1 MQHRKKG
8 DALMSRYVPRQ
19 LYMLLV
25 LLLVAFVAPVAAPA
39 AAQGSASMDVEV
51 LNSAAQVD
59 FPSSITFSL
68 VAQNDGAPI
77 TEAALLYGASRAD
90 TRTIVPLSFTPGRS
104 VEVQHRLDTR
114 IYHLPVGVEVSYSWL
129 LRDADGNEF
138 ETPVNEL
145 IYHDD
150 RFTWQQRSERGIT
163 VYWYAGGDRFGDA
176 LIGTAT
182 GALDRLQVET
192 GVDQVDPIKIYIY
205 ENTSDMRAALR
216 SNSVEW
222 VGGQAVPSLGLII
235 GAVAP
240 DRLDEV
246 GRIVPHELSHQ
257 VLYQATE
264 NPYGGVPL
272 WFEEGLAVYN
282 QEAVD
287 DYFADMIDAAAR
299 SDTLVPLEA
308 LAASFPT
315 DPDRALLS
323 YAQSHSIVAYIIDT
337 YGTEKLSELVAAFRD
352 ATPVDEALPQ
362 VLGVTVDELDA
373 AWRETLP
380 PAEFSVELE
389 GSPDV
394 APESRFDALAVPASG
409 NTGSSGAPPQPLPDP
424 QPEQPMSLI
433 PGLALAPWVEWTI
446 VALACSGSM
455 VVGGA
460 VLLLGLRLV
469 RAGGDD

>member
-1 MQHRKKG
+1 MIRY
-8 DALMSRYVPRQ
+8 AL
-19 LYMLLV
+19 LLA
-25 LLLVAFVAPVAAPA
+25 LLLVALLAPAAAPA
-39 AAQGSASMDVEV
+39 AAQDNPDIDVEV
-51 LNSAAQVD
+51 LNSAAQVE
-59 FPSSITFSL
+59 FPSRITFSL
-68 VAQNDGAPI
+68 VAQNEGAPI
-77 TEAALLYGASRAD
+77 TEAALLYGPTRAD

-104 VEVQHRLDTR
+104 IEVQHVLDTR
-114 IYHLPVGVEVSYSWL
+114 IYHLPVGTEVSYSWL
-129 LRDADGNEF
+129 LRDAAGNEF

-163 VYWYAGGDRFGDA
+163 VYWYEGGEGFGNV
-176 LIGTAT
+176 LLETAT
-182 GALDRLQVET
+182 SALDRLQTET
-192 GVDQVDPIKIYIY
+192 GVVQIDPIKIYIY
-205 ENTSDMRAALR
+205 ANTGDMRAALR

-235 GAVAP
+235 GAIAP
-240 DRLDEV
+240 DRIDEV

-287 DYFADMIDAAAR
+287 DYFPDVIDAAAR

-323 YAQSHSIVAYIIDT
+323 YAQSHSVVDYIIDT
-337 YGTEKLSELVAAFRD
+337 YGTDKLTELVDAFSE

-362 VLGVTVDELDA
+362 VLGLTVDELDA

-380 PAEFSVELE
+380 PAEFSDELE
-389 GSPDV
+389 GSPQV
-394 APESRFDALAVPASG
+394 APESRFDTLALPTSG
-409 NTGSSGAPPQPLPDP
+409 TPGNPVSTGGPTPSAQFPDAPPDQPL
-424 QPEQPMSLI
+424 SLI
-433 PGLALAPWVEWTI
+433 PGLALSPWVELGI
-446 VALACSGSM
+446 VALACSGTM

-469 RAGGDD
+469 RAGSDE

>member
-1 MQHRKKG
+1 
-8 DALMSRYVPRQ
+8 MSRYA
-19 LYMLLV
+19 
-25 LLLVAFVAPVAAPA
+25 LLLALLLLALLAPVAAPA
-39 AAQGSASMDVEV
+39 AAQSSTPMDVEV
-51 LNSAAQVD
+51 LNSAAQVE
-59 FPSSITFSL
+59 FPNSITFSL
-68 VAQNDGAPI
+68 VAENDGAPI
-77 TEAALLYGASRAD
+77 TEAALLYGATRSD

-104 VEVQHRLDTR
+104 VELQHRLDTR

-163 VYWYAGGDRFGDA
+163 VYWYAGGDAFGEV
-176 LIGTAT
+176 LIETAT
-182 GALDRLQVET
+182 SALDQLQVET

-205 ENTSDMRAALR
+205 ENTGDMRAALR

-235 GAVAP
+235 GAIAP

-287 DYFADMIDAAAR
+287 DYFPDIIDTAAR

-323 YAQSHSIVAYIIDT
+323 YAQSHSVVAYIIDT
-337 YGTEKLSELVAAFRD
+337 YGTEKLSELVAAFRE
-352 ATPVDEALPQ
+352 ATPLDEALPE

-380 PAEFSVELE
+380 PAEFSAELE
-389 GSPDV
+389 GSPEV
-394 APESRFDALAVPASG
+394 APESRFDTLAVPTSG
-409 NTGSSGAPPQPLPDP
+409 NAGSTRGPTPPSQGPINE
-424 QPEQPMSLI
+424 PEQPMSLI
-433 PGLALAPWVEWTI
+433 PGLALSPWVELGI

-455 VVGGA
+455 IVGGA

-469 RAGGDD
+469 RAGGDE

>member
-1 MQHRKKG
+1 
-8 DALMSRYVPRQ
+8 MSRYA
-19 LYMLLV
+19 LLLA
-25 LLLVAFVAPVAAPA
+25 LLLVALLAPGAMPA
-39 AAQGSASMDVEV
+39 AAQSNTPMDVEV
-51 LNSAAQVD
+51 LNSAAQVE

-68 VAQNDGAPI
+68 VAENEGAPI
-77 TEAALLYGASRAD
+77 TEAALLYGATRAD

-104 VEVQHRLDTR
+104 IDVQHRLDTR

-129 LRDADGNEF
+129 LRDAQGNEF
-138 ETPVNEL
+138 ETPVHEL

-163 VYWYAGGDRFGDA
+163 VYWYAGTDAFGDA
-176 LIGTAT
+176 LMETAT
-182 GALDRLQVET
+182 STLDRLQAET
-192 GVDQVDPIKIYIY
+192 GFEQIDPVKIYIY
-205 ENTSDMRAALR
+205 ENTGDMRAALR

-235 GAVAP
+235 GAIAP

-257 VLYQATE
+257 VLHQATE

-272 WFEEGLAVYN
+272 WFDEGLAVYN

-287 DYFADMIDAAAR
+287 DYFPDIIDTAAR

-323 YAQSHSIVAYIIDT
+323 YAQSHSVVAYIIDT
-337 YGTEKLSELVAAFRD
+337 YGTEKLSELVAAFRE

-380 PAEFSVELE
+380 PAEFSAELE

-394 APESRFDALAVPASG
+394 APESRFDVLAVPTSN
-409 NTGSSGAPPQPLPDP
+409 NTGGPGVQPQQPLPE
-424 QPEQPMSLI
+424 QPDQPMSLI
-433 PGLALAPWVEWTI
+433 PGLALAPWVELAV

-455 VVGGA
+455 IVGGA